1 MRRWGRA
8 PGFQGLGGPA
18 TAKPAIP
25 LLEFGPFT
33 EPPDAFRARPT
44 QPPLIRSPHFR
55 AGLRACLPVLPGV
68 AAFGAISGVAM
79 IGAGL
84 SPCLA
89 ALMSVVVFA
98 GTAQLAALQLFVA
111 GAPLG
116 IIFLAGLILN
126 LRFMLYS
133 LSISPHLQGLGPRAR
148 WLAGYFLSDNGYAH
162 TIARIASQPTAPGHA
177 EYFMGACTAI
187 WVTWESATVAGIV
200 IGAGVPASWSLEF
213 VVVLTFTALAAASIR
228 DGPAA
233 AAAFAA
239 GATAILAIDLPFR
252 LGLIAAAI
260 AGIAAGVTA
269 ERWTR

>member
-1 MRRWGRA
+1 
-8 PGFQGLGGPA
+8 
-18 TAKPAIP
+18 
-25 LLEFGPFT
+25 
-33 EPPDAFRARPT
+33 
-44 QPPLIRSPHFR
+44 LIRSPHFL

-79 IGAGL
+79 VGAGL
-84 SPCLA
+84 SPWLA
-89 ALMSVVVFA
+89 AIMSVVVFA
-98 GTAQLAALQLFVA
+98 GTAQLAALQLVAA

-116 IIFLAGLILN
+116 VIFLAGLILN

-133 LSISPHLQGLGPRAR
+133 LSISPHLQGLPPRAR

-177 EYFMGACTAI
+177 EYFLGACTAI
-187 WVTWESATVAGIV
+187 WVTWELATLAGIV
-200 IGAGVPASWSLEF
+200 VGAGIPASWSLEF
-213 VVVLTFTALAAASIR
+213 VVVLTFTALAVTSVR
-228 DGPAA
+228 DRAAA

-239 GATAILAIDLPFR
+239 GVTAIAAVDLPFR

-260 AGIAAGVTA
+260 AGVAAGVIA

>member
-1 MRRWGRA
+1 MPGPQRSGSPCYHPPSLLGRQA
-8 PGFQGLGGPA
+8 HPA
-18 TAKPAIP
+18 LQPNKRT
-25 LLEFGPFT
+25 LLK
-33 EPPDAFRARPT
+33 
-44 QPPLIRSPHFR
+44 SPNFL

-79 IGAGL
+79 VGAGL
-84 SPCLA
+84 SPWLA
-89 ALMSVVVFA
+89 AVMSVVVFA
-98 GTAQLAALQLFVA
+98 GTAQLAALQLIAA

-116 IIFLAGLILN
+116 VIFLAGLILN

-133 LSISPHLQGLGPRAR
+133 LSIAPHLQGLPARAR

-162 TIARIASQPTAPGHA
+162 TIARIASQPAAPGHD

-187 WVTWESATVAGIV
+187 WVTWETATIAGIAA
-200 IGAGVPASWSLEF
+200 GAGIPESWSLEF
-213 VVVLTFTALAAASIR
+213 VVFLTFTALAVASIR
-228 DGPAA
+228 DRASA

-239 GATAILAIDLPFR
+239 GITAVVGVDLPFR

-260 AGIAAGVTA
+260 AGVTAGVIA